1 VHMRCRGTEQG
12 DVQRDVTANPKCSV
26 TRVRVKGCWYDAP
39 RKVGATTPHSQL
51 STRGEVM

>member
-1 VHMRCRGTEQG
+1 MRCRGTEQG